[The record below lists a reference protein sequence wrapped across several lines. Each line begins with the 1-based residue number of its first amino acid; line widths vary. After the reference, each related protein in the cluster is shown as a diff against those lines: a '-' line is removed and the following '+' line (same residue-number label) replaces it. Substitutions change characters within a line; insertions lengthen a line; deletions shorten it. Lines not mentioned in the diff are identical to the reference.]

1 MPPVSIVQVH
11 DPRVRWG
18 VRASGVVRI
27 IPAAEW
33 SAVPAVDVLASL
45 GALPRTGARIR
56 RVIVVRGARGREVAL
71 LAAGAIDIAD
81 VDAASV
87 LALPGALA
95 DRAPQI
101 AAIVVAHD
109 ASLSLLL
116 ELAAVITPDDIV
128 VGEELCP
135 SRS

>member
-27 IPAAEW
+27 IPATEW
-33 SAVPAVDVLASL
+33 TTPAVDALAAL
-45 GALPRTGARIR
+45 GALPWTGARTR

-71 LAAGAIDIAD
+71 LAAGPIDIAD
-81 VDAASV
+81 VDPASV
-87 LALPGALA
+87 LALPAQLA

-101 AAIVVAHD
+101 AAIIVAPD

-128 VGEELCP
+128 VGEELCQ

>member
-1 MPPVSIVQVH
+1 MPRLSIVQVH

-18 VRASGVVRI
+18 VRAAGVVRI

-33 SAVPAVDVLASL
+33 RAAPAVDVLAKL
-45 GALPRTGARIR
+45 GAMPRAGTRTR
-56 RVIVVRGARGREVAL
+56 RVMVVRGAGGRETAL
-71 LAAGAIDIAD
+71 LAAGSIDVSD
-81 VDAASV
+81 VDSDSV
-87 LALPGALA
+87 LSLPAVLA
-95 DRAPQI
+95 ATAPQI
-101 AAIVVAHD
+101 SAIIVGND

-116 ELAAVITPDDIV
+116 ELAAVMPPDDLG